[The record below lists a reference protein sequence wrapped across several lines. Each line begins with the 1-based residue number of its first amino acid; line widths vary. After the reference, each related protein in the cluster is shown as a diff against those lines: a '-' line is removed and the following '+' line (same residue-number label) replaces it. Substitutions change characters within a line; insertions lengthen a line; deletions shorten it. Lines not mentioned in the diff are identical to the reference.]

1 MSMWPEI
8 VESIEDISVVG
19 DEILV
24 WDGCDWHIDYVE
36 VCPEYGHHYM
46 ANGTEVEQWMPLPE
60 PRKTVG
66 DTCE

>member
-1 MSMWPEI
+1 MGMWPEI

-19 DEILV
+19 EEILV

-36 VCPEYGHHYM
+36 VCPEWGHHYM

-60 PRKTVG
+60 PRKNG
-66 DTCE
+66 E